1 MSACWGLCVHS
12 AQHPDTLSTRSSL
25 KRYRFCLFFR
35 LQRRVTIPPPPFAT
49 HPTLIPLSSRT
60 FSIMGS
66 AHYKEER
73 KKEKKRKNNSW
84 PLNFSGSVYSGDPLT
99 NNSLCKC
106 VRHREQYVWGH
117 LIKNSLCRGSPQQ
130 EQSLYGV
137 VSPRTVFVRV
147 TSLRT
152 LCRGVSSLRTVFVR
166 VTSLST
172 L

>member
-1 MSACWGLCVHS
+1 MSACWGLCVHW

-35 LQRRVTIPPPPFAT
+35 LQRRVTIPPPLSQPIPHSSPFLQERFQSWALHIT
-49 HPTLIPLSSRT
+49 
-60 FSIMGS
+60 
-66 AHYKEER
+66 R
-73 KKEKKRKNNSW
+73 KKEKKKKRKNNSW
-84 PLNFSGSVYSGDPLT
+84 PLNFSGSVYSGDPLI

-137 VSPRTVFVRV
+137 VSPRTDFVRV

>member
-25 KRYRFCLFFR
+25 KRYSFCLFFR
-35 LQRRVTIPPPPFAT
+35 LQRRVTIPPPPPPRNPSHT
-49 HPTLIPLSSRT
+49 HPPFFKNVFNHGLCTLQ
-60 FSIMGS
+60 G
-66 AHYKEER
+66 R
-73 KKEKKRKNNSW
+73 KKKRKNNSW

-106 VRHREQYVWGH
+106 VRHREQYVWDH

-130 EQSLYGV
+130 EQSSYGV